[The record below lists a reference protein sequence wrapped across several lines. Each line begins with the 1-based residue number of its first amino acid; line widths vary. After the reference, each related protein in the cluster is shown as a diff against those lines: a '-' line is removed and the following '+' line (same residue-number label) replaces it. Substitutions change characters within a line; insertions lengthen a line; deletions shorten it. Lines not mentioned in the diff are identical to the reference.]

1 MILPGGFGVLAE
13 VCGRRNVWL
22 MAAGTVFD
30 LSILAALPY
39 RPRFGNAECFHQN
52 VRMPD
57 E

>member
-22 MAAGTVFD
+22 MTAGTVFD

-39 RPRFGNAECFHQN
+39 RPLFGNAECFHQN